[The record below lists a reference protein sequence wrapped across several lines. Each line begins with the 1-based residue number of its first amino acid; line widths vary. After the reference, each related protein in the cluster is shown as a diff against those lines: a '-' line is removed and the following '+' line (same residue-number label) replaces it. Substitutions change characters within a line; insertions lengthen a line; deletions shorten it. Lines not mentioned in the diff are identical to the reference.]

1 MSASP
6 LAWVSIAALAV
17 AIIIICVTALNVG
30 LLSIVIAFL
39 IGVVWG
45 GIKIPELF
53 AGFPVSLFIL
63 LVGVS
68 YLFSLAEANGTLEK
82 LARYF
87 IRSVGGRAV
96 FLPIA
101 YYLVAFALS
110 SIGPGCIPITALL
123 APPALLAAYEMG
135 ISPFLMSLMVI
146 HGAIAGTL
154 SPIAATGVVAN
165 GIVAK
170 LGLPHMGDKI
180 YLSMTIVS
188 SVMAAIAFILF
199 GGLKLIREKKVLP
212 ASQMSVER
220 FTPIQLLTLAG
231 IGSLA
236 LAVALFNSDV
246 GLTALLIGTIIS
258 VLDSRT
264 ESKAIKAMPWSTI
277 LLVTGV
283 TVLIE
288 LMGKLGGT
296 DLLAS
301 GVADIST
308 PGTIALTLSFAA
320 ALISVYASTMG
331 VVYPT
336 FLPLVPRVLSKLGGG
351 NPTTL
356 ALSIIVSGSLV
367 DASPLSTLGA
377 LALAAAPER
386 VDKHKL
392 YRNLMIWGL
401 SMCVTGSVLSWLL
414 FSALNLI
421 Q

>member
-6 LAWVSIAALAV
+6 LAWASIAALAI
-17 AIIIICVTALNVG
+17 AIIISCVTALNVG
-30 LLSIVIAFL
+30 FLSIALAFL
-39 IGVVWG
+39 VGVVWG
-45 GIKIPELF
+45 GMKVSELL
-53 AGFPVSLFIL
+53 AGFPAGLFIL

-68 YLFSLAEANGTLEK
+68 YLFSVADANGTLEK

-87 IRSVGGRAV
+87 IRSVRGRAA

-101 YYLVAFALS
+101 YFLIAFVLS

-123 APPALLAAYEMG
+123 APPALLAACEMG

-170 LGLPHMGDKI
+170 LGLPYMGDKI

-188 SVMAAIAFILF
+188 SAVAAIAFILF
-199 GGLKLIREKKVLP
+199 GGLKLLREKKSLS
-212 ASQMSVER
+212 ASQMSVEK

-231 IGSLA
+231 MGSLA
-236 LAVALFNSDV
+236 IVVIFLNSDV
-246 GLTALLIGTIIS
+246 GLTALLIGIVLSI
-258 VLDSRT
+258 LDSKT
-264 ESKAIKAMPWSTI
+264 ESKAIKSMPWSTI

-308 PGTIALTLSFAA
+308 SGTIALTLSFAA

-336 FLPLVPRVLSKLGGG
+336 FLPLVPRVLTKLGGG

-377 LALAAAPER
+377 LALAAAPEKL
-386 VDKHKL
+386 DKHRL

-401 SMCVTGSVLSWLL
+401 SMCVTGSVMSWLL
-414 FSALNLI
+414 FSVLHLV
-421 Q
+421 